1 MRILFLCLTVLLF
14 SCSQQEENL
23 KDQSDAPQILS
34 DIDFSAIQERGYII
48 ALMDNSSTGLFLYK
62 GKTMGYEY
70 ELLKM
75 FADSMNLGLRLNIV
89 TNLEEAFEK
98 LNAGEGDVMAYNLT
112 VTKDRQDLINF
123 TDYHNLVKLV
133 LIQRKPVNWRDM
145 KLHEIEKTL
154 IRNPVE
160 LIDKVVYVRYGSS
173 YIERM
178 ENLSD
183 EVGGDIIIVEDEPN
197 IETEQIIRKVAE
209 GEINYTVA
217 EEDIALV
224 NKAYYPILDV
234 ETAVSFPQKIAWGVR
249 KSSPVLLDTLNHWIR
264 KMKKTPDYYALYNK
278 YFKNYR
284 TNKIRV
290 NSEFS
295 SIAGDKI
302 SPFDDLLKQA
312 ADSLGWDWRLLAAQI
327 YKESKFDP
335 NTISWAGAVGLMQ
348 VLPNTGEEYGIE
360 NLKDPEKNIYAGRK
374 HLEWLKTYWETEK
387 LDSTNQIKFILAS
400 YNVGHGHVRDAQSLA
415 EKYDKDP
422 KDWDVISDFLIKK
435 TYSKYYNDPVVQ
447 FGYCRGIEPVTY
459 VSTIEEVY
467 DNYVNIIHYAK

>member
-1 MRILFLCLTVLLF
+1 MRILFLCLTVLFF

-23 KDQSDAPQILS
+23 KDQSNAPQILS
-34 DIDFSAIQERGYII
+34 DIDFKAIEERGYII

-89 TNLEEAFEK
+89 TNLEEAFVK

-112 VTKDRQDLINF
+112 VTKDRQDKINF

-133 LIQRKPVNWRDM
+133 LIQRKPDNWRDM

-178 ENLSD
+178 ENLSE
-183 EVGGDIIIVEDEPN
+183 EVGGDIIIVEDDPN
-197 IETEQIIRKVAE
+197 IETEQIIRKVAD

-224 NKAYYPILDV
+224 NKAYFPILDV

-264 KMKKTPDYYALYNK
+264 KMKRTPDYYTLYNK
-278 YFKNYR
+278 YFKNFR

-295 SIAGDKI
+295 SITGDKI
-302 SPFDDLLKQA
+302 SPFDDLIKEA
-312 ADSLGWDWRLLAAQI
+312 SDSLGWDWRLLAAQI

-360 NLKDPEKNIYAGRK
+360 NLKDPAKNVYAGRK
-374 HLEWLKTYWETEK
+374 HLEWLKSYWETEK
-387 LDSTNQIKFILAS
+387 LDSANQLKFILAS
-400 YNVGHGHVRDAQSLA
+400 YNVGHGHVRDAQRLA
-415 EKYDKDP
+415 EKYEKDP
-422 KDWDVISDFLIKK
+422 GDWDVISNFLIKK

-467 DNYVNIIHYAK
+467 DNYVNIIHYSK